1 MDDEKIDLVFEPFT
15 EDLELKIEEK
25 EELRYQLPH
34 NFLLER
40 VCVPIMAEKISL
52 QCFLFNKLQVGWQI

>member
-25 EELRYQLPH
+25 EELRYQRPH
-34 NFLLER
+34 NFLSEQLCADYGRENKTQ
-40 VCVPIMAEKISL
+40 M
-52 QCFLFNKLQVGWQI
+52 FLI